1 MFDTILVDLILA
13 RNHSRADQVSGP
25 FRSGAA
31 RRAPRLCIF
40 AIIACVLAVGLSA
53 PHASAAPVSMAVM
66 GDSINLLTP
75 DYDTSWVVQLQNA
88 GAIAA
93 QDFAFDG
100 ATSSDVIDSQL
111 APVVS
116 LAQQGQ
122 ITDSVLVV
130 GTNDIGPYGPNAAY
144 LYLQGGDP
152 TPIINSTVSNIEQV
166 ITSIA
171 TANPGV
177 HQVIANL
184 PDISVTPLIQELVQ
198 QFGVSPAVIQQGIG
212 VISTINSQI
221 DQFALARHIPV
232 INLFKASEVLAP
244 LYPWTFG
251 GHTFSTMFASNG
263 FDILTQPEGIVAN
276 AIATAFNVGYG
287 QNLPMFSDQQ
297 IVQTAGFTPNGGTTY
312 YNAAQ
317 FVITPEPSAI
327 SLAALGGVALLL
339 WRVRRRLLP
348 TST

>member
-1 MFDTILVDLILA
+1 M
-13 RNHSRADQVSGP
+13 
-25 FRSGAA
+25 
-31 RRAPRLCIF
+31 
-40 AIIACVLAVGLSA
+40 
-53 PHASAAPVSMAVM
+53 
-66 GDSINLLTP
+66 
-75 DYDTSWVVQLQNA
+75 
-88 GAIAA
+88 
-93 QDFAFDG
+93 
-100 ATSSDVIDSQL
+100 
-111 APVVS
+111 
-116 LAQQGQ
+116 
-122 ITDSVLVV
+122 
-130 GTNDIGPYGPNAAY
+130 
-144 LYLQGGDP
+144 
-152 TPIINSTVSNIEQV
+152 
-166 ITSIA
+166 
-171 TANPGV
+171 
-177 HQVIANL
+177 
-184 PDISVTPLIQELVQ
+184 
-198 QFGVSPAVIQQGIG
+198 
-212 VISTINSQI
+212 
-221 DQFALARHIPV
+221 